1 MHFLQK
7 LLKCVFLCF
16 HILEMKKTQNDKKNA
31 KTDKFFFKY
40 ECKACNYTSSNKY
53 DFKRHLSTKK
63 HKKREI
69 ARNNVSNEIKKTQ
82 KTQKI
87 AINYCI
93 CGRRF
98 QTRSGE
104 WKHKKKCTFWDMHTK
119 KNVSKTVSNN
129 LQIVSKPDN
138 LGNTKKR
145 NFIVTEKKTQK
156 NAKIAEN
163 NNYENIEEKLNSL
176 RLQKAELEVKKLEKE
191 IENLNDPNRSTTL
204 TSELVET
211 IGKIAGN
218 TNCNNTNNISI
229 NMYLNENCKNA
240 MNLEDFVK
248 KITISLQDLNYSKN
262 NGYVGGIT
270 NILLK
275 QLKDLSPDE
284 RPIHCSD
291 KKRLKFY
298 VKDDN
303 KWEPDNQHEKINK
316 TIKNITVEQV
326 KTLSKWEQKNPDFQ
340 NDEKLLSEWQDTLKN
355 ITGGISNNELLKN
368 EKKIKQEIGK
378 FVDLNKELKQ

>member
-1 MHFLQK
+1 
-7 LLKCVFLCF
+7 
-16 HILEMKKTQNDKKNA
+16 MKKTQKNKKNA
-31 KTDKFFFKY
+31 KTEKFNLKY
-40 ECKACNYTSSNKY
+40 ICKTCDYSTANKY

-63 HKKREI
+63 HKNKDI
-69 ARNNVSNEIKKTQ
+69 AGNAVSIEKKKTQ
-82 KTQKI
+82 KTHKI
-87 AINYCI
+87 GINYCI

-104 WKHKKKCTFWDMHTK
+104 WKHKKKCTFWDMHTN
-119 KNVSKTVSNN
+119 KNVSKNVSNN
-129 LQIVSKPDN
+129 LQIVSKIDN

-145 NFIVTEKKTQK
+145 NFVVTEKNATK
-156 NAKIAEN
+156 NAKNAID
-163 NNYENIEEKLNSL
+163 NIENEKVDDIEQKLNDL
-176 RLQKAELEVKKLEKE
+176 RLQKAQLEVQKLEKE
-191 IENLNDPNRSTTL
+191 IEYLNDPTKSTGL

-248 KITISLQDLNYSKN
+248 KITVSLQDLNYSKN

-270 NILLK
+270 NILFK

-326 KTLSKWEQKNPDFQ
+326 KTLSKWEDKHPGFQ
-340 NDEKLLSEWQDTLKN
+340 NDEKLLSEWQDTLQN

>member
-1 MHFLQK
+1 
-7 LLKCVFLCF
+7 
-16 HILEMKKTQNDKKNA
+16 MKKTQKNEKNA
-31 KTDKFFFKY
+31 NTEKIKWKYICKICDYMTANKT
-40 ECKACNYTSSNKY
+40 
-53 DFKRHLSTKK
+53 DFKRHLSTRKHIKK
-63 HKKREI
+63 DI
-69 ARNNVSNEIKKTQ
+69 AENSVSIKEKKTQ
-82 KTQKI
+82 KTQKFT
-87 AINYCI
+87 INYCI

-104 WKHKKKCTFWDMHTK
+104 WKHKKKCKFWEIHIN
-119 KNVSKTVSNN
+119 KNVSKNVSNN
-129 LQIVSKPDN
+129 YQVVSKIEN

-145 NFIVTEKKTQK
+145 NFIVTEKNAEK
-156 NAKIAEN
+156 NAKNAEN
-163 NNYENIEEKLNSL
+163 AKNTNMENIEQKLNDL
-176 RLQKAELEVKKLEKE
+176 RLQKAQLEVKKLKKE
-191 IENLNDPNRSTTL
+191 IEYLNEPNKPLSL

-248 KITISLQDLNYSKN
+248 KITINLQDLNFSKN
-262 NGYVGGIT
+262 NGYVDGIT
-270 NILLK
+270 NILFK

-298 VKDDN
+298 VKDDD
-303 KWEPDNQHEKINK
+303 KWEQDNQHEKINK

-326 KTLSKWEQKNPDFQ
+326 KTLSKWEKENPEFQ
-340 NDEKLLSEWQDTLKN
+340 NNEKLLSEWQDTLQN

-378 FVDLNKELKQ
+378 FVDLKKELKQ

>member
-1 MHFLQK
+1 
-7 LLKCVFLCF
+7 
-16 HILEMKKTQNDKKNA
+16 MKKTQKNEKNA
-31 KTDKFFFKY
+31 NTEKNKGKYICKICDYMTANKTDL
-40 ECKACNYTSSNKY
+40 
-53 DFKRHLSTKK
+53 KRHLSTKK
-63 HKKREI
+63 HKKKNI
-69 ARNNVSNEIKKTQ
+69 AGNSVSIKEKKTQ
-82 KTQKI
+82 KTQKFT
-87 AINYCI
+87 INYCI

-104 WKHKKKCTFWDMHTK
+104 WKHKKKCNFWIMHIN
-119 KNVSKTVSNN
+119 KNVSKN
-129 LQIVSKPDN
+129 VSKNFQVVSKINN

-145 NFIVTEKKTQK
+145 NFIITEKNVTK
-156 NAKIAEN
+156 NAPTTYNI
-163 NNYENIEEKLNSL
+163 NIENVEQKLNNL
-176 RLQKAELEVKKLEKE
+176 RLQKAQLEVKKLEKE
-191 IENLNDPNRSTTL
+191 LEYLNDPNKTPTL

-262 NGYVGGIT
+262 NGYVDGIT
-270 NILLK
+270 NILFK

-298 VKDDN
+298 VKDDD
-303 KWEPDNQHEKINK
+303 KWEQDNQHEKINK

-326 KTLSKWEQKNPDFQ
+326 KTLSKWEKQNPEFQ
-340 NDEKLLSEWQDTLKN
+340 NDEKLLSEWQDTLQN

-378 FVDLNKELKQ
+378 FVELKKELKQ